1 MFNPHASVSEFRLE
15 EGRFCLIVDDALL
28 DPDRMVQYAIERRSE
43 FSAADSGFYPGVC
56 LAAPPALTASLAAL
70 FRWQVRRRF
79 DARRCI
85 DVLCRFSLV
94 TLPPEALSPLQ
105 SICHRDDSG
114 LDPKLSMQASVL
126 YLFHDESL
134 GGTSFYVPTRSSAET
149 DTLFRTAAQAP
160 ADVVRAKYEI
170 EAGYIHDNNPYF
182 RRIGAV
188 SAQWNRLIFYDGSTL
203 HSGDIPA
210 PSRLSSDPLSGR
222 LTLNGFFTCRRHLT

>member
-1 MFNPHASVSEFRLE
+1 MFNPNASVREFKLD

-28 DPDRMVQYAIERRSE
+28 HPERMVQYAVERRNQ
-43 FSAADSGFYPGVC
+43 FSAADSGFYPGLC
-56 LAAPPALTASLAAL
+56 LAAPPELTAGLATL
-70 FRWQVRRRF
+70 FRWQVRGRF

-85 DVLCRFSLV
+85 EVLCRFSLV
-94 TLPPEALSPLQ
+94 TLPPEALSPIQ

-126 YLFHDESL
+126 YLFHDPGL
-134 GGTSFYVPTRSSAET
+134 GGTSFYVPTRSKSET
-149 DTLFRTAAQAP
+149 DTLFEAATRAP
-160 ADVVRAKYEI
+160 ADMVRAKYQI

-188 SAQWNRLIFYDGSTL
+188 PAQWNRLIFYDGGML

-210 PSRLSSDPLSGR
+210 PSRLCTDPLSGR
-222 LTLNGFFTCRRHLT
+222 LTLNGFFTSRRHLS